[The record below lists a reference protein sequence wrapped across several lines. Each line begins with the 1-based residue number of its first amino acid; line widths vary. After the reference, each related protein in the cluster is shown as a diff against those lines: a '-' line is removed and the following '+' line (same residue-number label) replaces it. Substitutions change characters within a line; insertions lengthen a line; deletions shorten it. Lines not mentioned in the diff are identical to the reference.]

1 MRKDQK
7 ESPHIDRRRLLKGAG
22 LALGAAGAS
31 SAVAAGSAVAATDEG
46 KLQHQGYR
54 ETELVKTYYKAARF

>member
-1 MRKDQK
+1 MRKEQK
-7 ESPHIDRRRLLKGAG
+7 ESPQIDRRRLLKGAG

-31 SAVAAGSAVAATDEG
+31 SAVAVGHAADDA
-46 KLQHQGYR
+46 KPQHQGYR